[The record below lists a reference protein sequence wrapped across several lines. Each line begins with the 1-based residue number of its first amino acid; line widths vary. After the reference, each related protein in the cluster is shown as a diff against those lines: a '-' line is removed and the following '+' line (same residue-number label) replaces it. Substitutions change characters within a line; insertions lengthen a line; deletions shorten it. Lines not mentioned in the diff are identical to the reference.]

1 MTRRRRRAPA
11 RKAAQKAI
19 KALKMLAESIEM
31 LGVELRSA
39 ASARMATAARKGK
52 GGARRRRVL
61 SPKARAFLKQQGRYL
76 GLMRHLPAKHRA
88 RVKATK
94 AKRGYPAAIRQALA
108 LRPK

>member
-1 MTRRRRRAPA
+1 
-11 RKAAQKAI
+11 
-19 KALKMLAESIEM
+19 
-31 LGVELRSA
+31 
-39 ASARMATAARKGK
+39 
-52 GGARRRRVL
+52 VL
-61 SPKARAFLKQQGRYL
+61 SPKAKAFLKQQGRYL